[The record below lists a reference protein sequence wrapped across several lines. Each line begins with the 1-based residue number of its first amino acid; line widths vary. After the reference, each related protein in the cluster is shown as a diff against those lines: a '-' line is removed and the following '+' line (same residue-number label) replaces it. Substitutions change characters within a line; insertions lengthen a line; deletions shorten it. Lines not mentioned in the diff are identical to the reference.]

1 MINTEASTDS
11 TLMDD
16 SVAEVGRTEEQL
28 LADIVRNSDFV
39 EPLPNEQVPELDP
52 EESETEDP
60 DVSEE
65 AVSEEVEEES
75 EEEVVE
81 ETDEDAAE
89 AATQESDIY
98 AIEDLDMDAKVV
110 IKIDGE
116 ETEVPFSDLIKG
128 YSTEQHLSKKGRELG
143 DARKGLEEEFQTK
156 MGQVE
161 QLSQASIAVLYSS
174 EQSHS
179 KAYHDIEGQIEEA
192 RKSDDTYAVNELKDK
207 REIIQKEYWQ
217 ARNQR
222 EQLVQS
228 VTEQTKEQKNK
239 MWNDQLK
246 IFNDTIPDLIPGFN
260 ADIAKDIRE
269 FAIKEGIPAE
279 VLDTIADPIIV
290 KFVDDYR
297 KLKQGISK
305 GTAKRKL
312 TTSSKAPLRKNSPAT
327 KKKKDAAALLR
338 SKTLSGKASESE
350 QKDFLRGLAQRSLN
364 L

>member
-1 MINTEASTDS
+1 MSNTEASAGS

-28 LADIVRNSDFV
+28 LADIVRNSNFV
-39 EPLPNEQVPELDP
+39 EPLANEQVPELDP

-75 EEEVVE
+75 EEDIVE

-89 AATQESDIY
+89 VATQESDIY

-174 EQSHS
+174 EQSYS

-192 RKSDDTYAVNELKDK
+192 RKSDDTYTVNELKDK
-207 REIIQKEYWQ
+207 REIIQKKYWQ

-222 EQLVQS
+222 EQLVNS
-228 VTEQTKEQKNK
+228 VTAQTNEQKTK
-239 MWNDQLK
+239 IWNDQLK

-260 ADIAKDIRE
+260 AEIAKDIRE

-290 KFVDDYR
+290 KFVVMW
-297 KLKQGISK
+297 I
-305 GTAKRKL
+305 
-312 TTSSKAPLRKNSPAT
+312 
-327 KKKKDAAALLR
+327 
-338 SKTLSGKASESE
+338 
-350 QKDFLRGLAQRSLN
+350 
-364 L
+364 